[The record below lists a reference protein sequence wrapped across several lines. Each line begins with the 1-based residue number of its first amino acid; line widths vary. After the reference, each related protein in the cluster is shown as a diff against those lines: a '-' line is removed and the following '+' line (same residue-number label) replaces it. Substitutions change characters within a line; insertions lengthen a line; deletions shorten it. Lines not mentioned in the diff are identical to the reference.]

1 MLAVVPALARAPR
14 VGLLPQALRSL
25 PEQRLDLRSQRV
37 DVERGERR
45 GDLAADIVLGERRME
60 LLKPTGSMPFAV
72 LVLGGGDPAVFD
84 CLEDDGLAQTGGRC
98 GRCEGVGHTHTLT
111 GYW

>member
-45 GDLAADIVLGERRME
+45 GDLAADVVLGESADGVAEARR
-60 LLKPTGSMPFAV
+60 AR
-72 LVLGGGDPAVFD
+72 PAIRR
-84 CLEDDGLAQTGGRC
+84 ARP
-98 GRCEGVGHTHTLT
+98 
-111 GYW
+111 